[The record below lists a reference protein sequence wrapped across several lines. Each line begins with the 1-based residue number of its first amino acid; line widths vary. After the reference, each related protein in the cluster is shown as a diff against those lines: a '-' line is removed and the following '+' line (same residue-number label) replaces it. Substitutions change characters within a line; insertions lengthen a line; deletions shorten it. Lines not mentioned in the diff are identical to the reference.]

1 MSIKIW
7 VKYCMLAREIYNL
20 LGSLETVCFSV
31 FVWKIKVESKV
42 ALTPFSNK
50 ILRIK
55 ICILNDFSV
64 RMTHLLLVLVL
75 LVVLLVH
82 VLLVPIIQMPNH
94 SHFV

>member
-50 ILRIK
+50 ILSIK

-64 RMTHLLLVLVL
+64 RMTHLLLVLVF